1 MTSFA
6 RNCNILLILS
16 IFKCIRQNEWQVYYF
31 LIISIQFLIISTTP
45 TSSKE
50 EESDEL
56 LYTGSVTRY
65 GPRNPLPAQAVNR
78 IMLIWSCWILM

>member
-1 MTSFA
+1 MVSD
-6 RNCNILLILS
+6 I
-16 IFKCIRQNEWQVYYF
+16 KPE
-31 LIISIQFLIISTTP
+31 ISTTP

-78 IMLIWSCWILM
+78 IMLI